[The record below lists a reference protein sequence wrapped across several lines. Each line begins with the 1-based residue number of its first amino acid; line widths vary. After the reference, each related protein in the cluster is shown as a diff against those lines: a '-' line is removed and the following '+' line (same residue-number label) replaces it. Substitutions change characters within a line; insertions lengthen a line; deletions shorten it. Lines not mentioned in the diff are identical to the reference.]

1 VSRGAAGRKRPAPT
15 RAAKDGAFPLRV
27 AAIDVGSSAIRFVA
41 AEFSGPDKHETLLS
55 LRVPVRLGHGVF
67 LSGRLAPRT
76 VDSAVRA
83 LASFRSEME
92 KLRIRDIR
100 AVATSAVRESENGG
114 VFVDRAA
121 REAGVEVEIISGSE
135 EARLVH
141 LAVCRRIP
149 LGRRRWVLADLGGG
163 SIEVSL
169 ADADGIQWSES
180 HTMGAV
186 RLVEE
191 LSEAGQTPA
200 AFERLLAEYVGT
212 LHLPKSEGRRRYA
225 GLIATGGNIEALATL
240 AGVPVGP
247 QGAILALAAM
257 RRMIGVLSRLSYRQ
271 RISDLGLREDR
282 ADVILPAAM
291 VYERVAALV
300 GARDIRV
307 PFVGLK
313 DGLLFDLV
321 DRLSARSS
329 HEDHRQRLVRE
340 GALALGRRFSF
351 DEPHGRH
358 VMLLALSLFDQLAA
372 LHGMGPRERSLLLAA
387 GLLHDLGAYISFK
400 RHHRHSMYLLAQSE
414 LPGLTPRDMQLVA
427 NLARYHRKS
436 EPRVVH
442 PEFAR
447 LDEADRKRVIRL
459 AALLRLADA
468 LDREHR
474 QRVHGIR
481 VRTSGREV
489 RVSLDG
495 RGDLLLERWALRRKV
510 RLFERAFGV
519 KVQFRGDGGAA

>member
-1 VSRGAAGRKRPAPT
+1 
-15 RAAKDGAFPLRV
+15 
-27 AAIDVGSSAIRFVA
+27 
-41 AEFSGPDKHETLLS
+41 
-55 LRVPVRLGHGVF
+55 
-67 LSGRLAPRT
+67 
-76 VDSAVRA
+76 
-83 LASFRSEME
+83 
-92 KLRIRDIR
+92 
-100 AVATSAVRESENGG
+100 
-114 VFVDRAA
+114 
-121 REAGVEVEIISGSE
+121 
-135 EARLVH
+135 
-141 LAVCRRIP
+141 
-149 LGRRRWVLADLGGG
+149 
-163 SIEVSL
+163 
-169 ADADGIQWSES
+169 
-180 HTMGAV
+180 MGAV